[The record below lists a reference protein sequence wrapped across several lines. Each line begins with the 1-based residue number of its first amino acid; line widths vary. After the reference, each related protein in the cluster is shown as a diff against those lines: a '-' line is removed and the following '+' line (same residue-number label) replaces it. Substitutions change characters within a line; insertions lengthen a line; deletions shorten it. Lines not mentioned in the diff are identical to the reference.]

1 MTKMEERQKQA
12 IIDSFYFRC
21 KAYGIDV
28 DKKILQDKLI
38 NYDRKSLDELLL
50 NIMRGNRDTMTSSLQ
65 KLHLPINIQKNEIEL
80 KEEVKKALN
89 LQDITEFGS
98 LESNYFKF
106 KDQEGNIIV
115 VRNLGDDSK
124 VLFNDILNNTNLVNN
139 PNGKQNASDI
149 FKFLKNKKFIEIPLT
164 NSEQINQEKTN
175 KYQQKVLNMLK
186 EKIGNREII
195 ISPDEN
201 LYIVKGPTSNDDIIL
216 KGIYENGHYNVKP
229 LSQKTYGAKV
239 DENASKEQTTSH
251 IEVPNNIVAE
261 IDSDIEI
268 TSIIEEGI
276 DTNMPEDTIVRKV
289 QEQMTKK
296 QHQYSTLPNL
306 ASIIIAVIA
315 LKKTRKKG
323 SSNSMSGRQKV
334 LFNPNAPKVSSMED
348 ALAA

>member
-1 MTKMEERQKQA
+1 MAKMEERQKQA

-201 LYIVKGPTSNDDIIL
+201 LYIVKGPTSNDDIIF

-334 LFNPNAPKVSSMED
+334 LFNPNAPKVSTED